1 MPEGQRADHVLS
13 QTEGPYG
20 LLGLCHVRWF
30 SSGSCCDATTLA
42 GPAGLEPATSW
53 FVARRSIQLSYGPR
67 GSETPILALM
77 QPLMEEPV
85 VAEQRGEAL
94 AQLAR
99 SADVVWIEA
108 SGALA
113 VLREPRE
120 HDRRGGVA
128 RTGIAAR
135 TTRERAVKK
144 SHDALRVDRQIGAA
158 APRALDHRA
167 AIGRGGDELD
177 RVSLDRRHHDQ
188 DVAGERGRNR

>member
-1 MPEGQRADHVLS
+1 MTVSRYDLSVICQSADAGTRPPRRDSRVLF
-13 QTEGPYG
+13 GK
-20 LLGLCHVRWF
+20 V
-30 SSGSCCDATTLA
+30 A

-108 SGALA
+108 GGTLA
-113 VLREPRE
+113 VLREP
-120 HDRRGGVA
+120 
-128 RTGIAAR
+128 
-135 TTRERAVKK
+135 
-144 SHDALRVDRQIGAA
+144 
-158 APRALDHRA
+158 
-167 AIGRGGDELD
+167 
-177 RVSLDRRHHDQ
+177 
-188 DVAGERGRNR
+188 